1 MNRIRPTAAC
11 KIHSILRCF
20 LTSCKRDGSDHECI
34 IAGIAI
40 ENQGCFIVVHGHGI
54 IAQAAV
60 DGHGFADTPGQ
71 ESTGRFNDRQCILHG
86 NIGIYASLGTEDLTD
101 LDGVI
106 TETEVDCPNSSRIID
121 RHRIISK
128 EGIHDIALHAV
139 VTAEVYPL
147 YCASLIQKCH
157 EGDALFD
164 VGWGILILILILQVL
179 VGPNE
184 NRVVGVGRVDDEH
197 ILANGSVVPDFGHC
211 IVLGA
216 QEMNNEAVT
225 VFSTLNIIR
234 SDASENNI
242 RIVTAIHNI
251 IICATIEDVI
261 ARLTH
266 DVIHATS
273 AEKGVATIAPVNCV
287 VARIA
292 KDCVGAGLAEYRI
305 ITRSS
310 GNVIVSV
317 IGTVCCVTCKAGR
330 SRCISLSM
338 DVIYAAATVN
348 TVSSAATEEYIISV
362 FTKYVILIGA
372 TVDTVVAGSAKD
384 PIVPS
389 VSPQCIIAAKCA
401 AVRFG
406 YGPIAHDHAPAVT
419 DKNVIIGA
427 ALYIIVATA
436 ANQDIISTLA
446 I

>member
-1 MNRIRPTAAC
+1 MNCIRPTAAC
-11 KIHSILRCF
+11 KIHSILRRF
-20 LTSCKRDGSDHECI
+20 LTSCKCDGSDHECI
-34 IAGIAI
+34 ITGIAI

-60 DGHGFADTPGQ
+60 DGHGLADTIGQ
-71 ESTGRFNDRQCILHG
+71 EATGRFNGRQYIFHG
-86 NIGIYASLGTEDLTD
+86 DISIFSPLGAEDLTD

-106 TETEVDCPNSSRIID
+106 SQTEVDCPHGSRIIN

-139 VTAEVYPL
+139 VTTEVYPL
-147 YCASLIQKCH
+147 YCAGLIQKCH
-157 EGDALFD
+157 EGDSLFD
-164 VGWGILILILILQVL
+164 VGCLGIIFQVL
-179 VGPNE
+179 VGANE
-184 NRVVGVGRVDDEH
+184 NRIVGIGRVDDEH

-216 QEMNNEAVT
+216 QEMNNETVT
-225 VFSTLNIIR
+225 VLSTLNIIR
-234 SDASENNI
+234 TDASENNV
-242 RIVTAIHNI
+242 RIVTALQNI
-251 IICATIEDVI
+251 IIGTTIEDVI

-273 AEKGVATIAPVNCV
+273 AEKGVATITPIDCV

-384 PIVPS
+384 PIVAS
-389 VSPQCIIAAKCA
+389 VSLQCIIAAKCA

-406 YGPIAHDHAPAVT
+406 YGPIVHDHAPAVT

-427 ALYIIVATA
+427 AVYIIVATA